1 MALGLIFSR
10 AAEILKTVFSSR
22 GRPIIC
28 SPIGSLFL
36 LNPAG
41 TDAAGKPAKFIGKVN
56 GKYPHQGSTS
66 RPSISFMV
74 SMPGTLIPA
83 GIPGTVNPAI
93 SGCFSSNS
101 LISDAGTWPSIK
113 YDPI

>member
-1 MALGLIFSR
+1 MGFKLAQGLIFSR

-74 SMPGTLIPA
+74 SNGPNASNASTARVGVTITSNCSNAELNTDLI
-83 GIPGTVNPAI
+83 
-93 SGCFSSNS
+93 
-101 LISDAGTWPSIK
+101 
-113 YDPI
+113 